1 MNFDDYIYF
10 ITASEAQMYVKH
22 KYKRLYSDSEQKYM
36 NKGSTEM
43 LYIMQC

>member
-1 MNFDDYIYF
+1 MIIF
-10 ITASEAQMYVKH
+10 IFIMASEAQMYVKH
-22 KYKRLYSDSEQKYM
+22 KHKRLYSDSEQKYM